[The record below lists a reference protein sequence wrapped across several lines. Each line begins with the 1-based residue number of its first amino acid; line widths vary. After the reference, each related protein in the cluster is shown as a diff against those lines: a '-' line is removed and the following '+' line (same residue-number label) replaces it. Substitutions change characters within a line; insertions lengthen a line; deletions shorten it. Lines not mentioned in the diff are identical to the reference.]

1 LAAGLENAPRREPA
15 PWFDPQAVARM
26 GNKASVARDAARNN
40 AIRINFRPDRTNN
53 LAPDRKTHTLNRI
66 VADDF

>member
-1 LAAGLENAPRREPA
+1 
-15 PWFDPQAVARM
+15 M
-26 GNKASVARDAARNN
+26 GTKASVARDAARNN
-40 AIRINFRPDRTNN
+40 AIRINFRPDRTSN